1 MEVGPPHYAQE
12 PYIPR
17 ACPWDEVLSS
27 NWKRENTTLS
37 ERLAKAKEAK
47 EALMSPS
54 TIAQLKADMKAVFKR
69 LDAWEPG
76 PNSDLAKHMNNKV
89 REIHDFLHNLDDKT
103 DDLESSHCINVDQIS
118 KLNDRL
124 NQALETGPLSDDL
137 QRLKERITTVA
148 NRLYALQT
156 RLATACF
163 EENH

>member
-69 LDAWEPG
+69 LDALG
-76 PNSDLAKHMNNKV
+76 KQTAN
-89 REIHDFLHNLDDKT
+89 
-103 DDLESSHCINVDQIS
+103 LESFHTNNVKQIRKVS
-118 KLNDRL
+118 DRL
-124 NQALETGPLSDDL
+124 DHLVATRVELDEHLH
-137 QRLKERITTVA
+137 LKGRITTVA

>member
-1 MEVGPPHYAQE
+1 MDDGETRGTADTCGIMV
-12 PYIPR
+12 
-17 ACPWDEVLSS
+17 CPWGYDSP
-27 NWKRENTTLS
+27 NWKREHTTPS
-37 ERLAKAKEAK
+37 ERLANAKEAK